1 MTNIHKELVPTQH
14 AGAESNT
21 EETAT
26 LSGEA
31 EAIQLYETAKQ
42 RLLDVNN
49 WEKICGTGSA
59 NFQLTDMEGNDV
71 QRTARQHD
79 HFKIDIPGPGP
90 VTGEGYDWVKIE
102 SVEEEPLNNGEAA
115 VVIRVRPATNPKGG
129 GNDVAHFF
137 SDDATSNFVVKLQGN
152 TVTAAVYGRNELPN
166 TKAENPVD
174 KARNTMVALS
184 AVAGVSKLQWKSLVK
199 GILSL

>member
-1 MTNIHKELVPTQH
+1 MTNIEKESIPSQH

-21 EETAT
+21 EETVT
-26 LSGEA
+26 LSGKA
-31 EAIQLYETAKQ
+31 EAQQLYEVAKK
-42 RLLDVNN
+42 RLLNVND
-49 WEKICGTGSA
+49 WEIICGAGSA
-59 NFQLTDMEGNDV
+59 NFQLTDLEGNDV
-71 QRTARQHD
+71 QRNAQPHD
-79 HFKIDIPGPGP
+79 HFKIDIPGPGT

-102 SVEEEPLNNGEAA
+102 SVEEQPLHNGEAA

-137 SDDATSNFVVKLQGN
+137 RDDATSNFVVRLQGSM
-152 TVTAAVYGRNELPN
+152 VTAAVYGRNEMPN

-184 AVAGVSKLQWKSLVK
+184 AVAGISKLQWKSLVK
-199 GILSL
+199 GLIKQ